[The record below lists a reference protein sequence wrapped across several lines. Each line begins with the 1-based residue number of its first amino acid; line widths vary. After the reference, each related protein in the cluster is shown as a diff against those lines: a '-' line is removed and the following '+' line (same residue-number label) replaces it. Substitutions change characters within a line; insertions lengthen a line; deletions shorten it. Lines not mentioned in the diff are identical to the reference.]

1 MLLHSCNCDEL
12 QGGCC
17 YVLAIGWLELVQNK
31 RERSMVML
39 LWGIVLGLCAAE
51 YVHHEAGLQGCR
63 AGEDLEMYNFRILLC
78 GHKAVCLDVFWM
90 FSSVGR
96 LM

>member
-1 MLLHSCNCDEL
+1 MLLQHSCNCDKL

-39 LWGIVLGLCAAE
+39 LWAIVLGLCAAE

-63 AGEDLEMYNFRILLC
+63 AAGLLRISKC
-78 GHKAVCLDVFWM
+78 TISGFCFVATKQFA
-90 FSSVGR
+90 
-96 LM
+96 